1 MAFSLLLCAVWVQLK
16 PGCFSYS
23 KTRTPTK
30 HFTAPSA
37 SYNDFIREWFAGHN
51 WNTVRYLLFVH
62 WIYYVSPT
70 GTIPKAPKN
79 QSSHT
84 FTGKSNIWETTLPVS
99 SWDISQ
105 SDFICQT
112 YGLVREAEKWDH
124 LHLLTSQNPRSEC
137 LRRLWGLTYN
147 FYGSVGT
154 RYYTYSI
161 TLASGL

>member
-1 MAFSLLLCAVWVQLK
+1 MAS
-16 PGCFSYS
+16 CFSYS
-23 KTRTPTK
+23 KTRTPTTHLQQLLLPIMTSSESDLQATTGALSGTYCLCTGFTTSHPK
-30 HFTAPSA
+30 EQSPVYQKQQVVSYIYWQIQHFRDNTLQA
-37 SYNDFIREWFAGHN
+37 SVG
-51 WNTVRYLLFVH
+51 
-62 WIYYVSPT
+62 
-70 GTIPKAPKN
+70 
-79 QSSHT
+79 
-84 FTGKSNIWETTLPVS
+84 

-105 SDFICQT
+105 YDFICQM
-112 YGLVREAEKWDH
+112 YGLARESEKWDH